1 MTPDK
6 RLSRVAATHLASGL
20 PVEGYEIH
28 IGRSQG
34 ADCARPFAMVDGR
47 PEGATSGDGRV
58 VGSYLHGMFHADGFR
73 AAFLAGLGIQAAHR
87 QHGAGIEA
95 VLEALADHL
104 EAHLDVPGLLAL
116 AR

>member
-6 RLSRVAATHLASGL
+6 RLSRVRATHIASGL
-20 PVEGYEIH
+20 PVDGYEIH

-47 PEGATSGDGRV
+47 PEGATRADGRV
-58 VGSYLHGMFHADGFR
+58 VGSYLHGLFHQDAFR
-73 AAFLAGLGIQAAHR
+73 AAYLAGLGIQAAPR

-95 VLEALADHL
+95 VLDALADHL
-104 EAHLDVPGLLAL
+104 EAHLDVPGLLRL